1 MICVLLRFV
10 EFPDGTLLPSGVP
23 FMFADFFPTEQYGFM
38 LPLIWGTP
46 QNKALLLPDAGSG
59 KIKAGIRKG
68 FPKIQAFCV
77 GVKNINGCVVRHHLF
92 HVGKSRQ
99 QELIK
104 IIVGHVVIFDFPGA
118 AFVID
123 VVRRVGHH
131 QVRPGS
137 SHQQIVSLLIRT
149 VPAVQPVPA

>member
-1 MICVLLRFV
+1 
-10 EFPDGTLLPSGVP
+10 
-23 FMFADFFPTEQYGFM
+23 M
-38 LPLIWGTP
+38 LPLIRRP
-46 QNKALLLPDAGSG
+46 AQNKALLLPDACSG
-59 KIKAGIRKG
+59 QIKTRIAKSFAEVESFCICMEHIDAG
-68 FPKIQAFCV
+68 
-77 GVKNINGCVVRHHLF
+77 VVRHHLF